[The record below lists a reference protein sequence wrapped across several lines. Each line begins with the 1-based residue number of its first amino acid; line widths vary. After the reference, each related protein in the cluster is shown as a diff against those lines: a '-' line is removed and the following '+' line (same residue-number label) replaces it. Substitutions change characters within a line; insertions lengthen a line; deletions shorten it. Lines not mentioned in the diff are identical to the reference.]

1 MWQHGLV
8 TLQNCEE
15 SVMVI
20 AILQST
26 IILASVF
33 DKCECEYL
41 VCFQQQHQLVNKV
54 NNNLVSIQWASLLE
68 SRCSS
73 SLYLK

>member
-33 DKCECEYL
+33 DKCEMWI
-41 VCFQQQHQLVNKV
+41 F
-54 NNNLVSIQWASLLE
+54 SLFPTTT
-68 SRCSS
+68 STR
-73 SLYLK
+73 K